1 MNDRVE
7 DSMSTSELVPVA
19 ELAQKSVSWSVLAER
34 AVIST
39 QDELDTAA
47 QHLRG
52 IKALRD
58 EIAKTFDP
66 IIEAAHKAHRKAIE
80 QRKLI
85 EAPLLDAKTILD
97 RKVGTYAAKVE
108 RDARLER
115 ERIEAAARAE
125 RERQEGLAR
134 AERLKAEEA
143 ARAERERAEREAREL
158 RIAGDRDAAL
168 RVEEEAAKLAAK
180 HDEDAKAAT
189 ELKQEA
195 AMMPPPYVPP
205 PLPTRAVGVSTRDTY
220 KFEVTNLLELVQA
233 VAAGKAPLRYL
244 DANLAIIGGE
254 VRASK
259 GQLDVAGV
267 RVYVEKSVVTR

>member
-39 QDELDTAA
+39 QDELDAAA

-97 RKVGTYAAKVE
+97 RKVGAYAAKVE
-108 RDARLER
+108 RDAREER
-115 ERIEAAARAE
+115 ERV
-125 RERQEGLAR
+125 
-134 AERLKAEEA
+134 
-143 ARAERERAEREAREL
+143 EREAREK
-158 RIAGDRDAAL
+158 RER
-168 RVEEEAAKLAAK
+168 EAKLALEEREQAEAEARAAREAG
-180 HDEDAKAAT
+180 DQAAVERAAADVKAAV
-189 ELKQEA
+189 ELEQEA
-195 AMMPPPYVPP
+195 AQAPPPYLPP
-205 PLPTRAVGVSTRDTY
+205 AMPVRSFGVSTRDTY
-220 KFEVTNLLELVQA
+220 KFEVTDLHALVQA
-233 VAAGKAPLRYL
+233 VASGKAPIRYL